1 MISDPG
7 GCGELYPLCIVIPS
21 EARDPQSAG
30 KCRSLA
36 SLGMTKSA
44 ENYMASRIVFLMYHE
59 LELAGRKL
67 CQSEP
72 GYVRYI
78 LPLGTFRSQMEWL
91 RDSGWRGLNVGE
103 ALCYPSEP
111 SVCITFD
118 DGCETDLIAAAPVL
132 REFGFN
138 ATFYLTAGFLG
149 TPGYL
154 NASQVRDLDAQGF
167 QIGCHSMTHP
177 YLSDLPEPE
186 LKREIMDAKL
196 HIETILGHSIEHFS
210 CPGGR
215 YNQRTLRMARH
226 AGFATVANSQF
237 YSNSAGTSPYELGR
251 VAMLRDLSIEEFSAI
266 CHGRGLWKK
275 RLRHQT
281 RQVVQTILGNSA
293 YDQMRSLL
301 LGARRQ

>member
-1 MISDPG
+1 M
-7 GCGELYPLCIVIPS
+7 
-21 EARDPQSAG
+21 AG
-30 KCRSLA
+30 KGC
-36 SLGMTKSA
+36 
-44 ENYMASRIVFLMYHE
+44 VFLMYHE
-59 LELAGRKL
+59 IELPFRPL
-67 CQSEP
+67 CQSAP

-78 LPLGTFRSQMEWL
+78 LPLETFRSQMAWIKE
-91 RDSGWRGLNVGE
+91 SGWRGLNVGE
-103 ALCYPSEP
+103 ALRYPAEP

-132 REFGFN
+132 RQFGFN

-167 QIGCHSMTHP
+167 EIGCHSMTHA

-186 LKREIMDAKL
+186 LKREIVDAKL
-196 HIETILGHSIEHFS
+196 QIEQIVGRAIEHFS

-215 YNQRTLRMARH
+215 YDARTLEIARR

-237 YSNSAGTSPYELGR
+237 YANSSSTSPYELGR
-251 VAMLRDLSIEEFSAI
+251 IAMLRELTIEEFSAT

-275 RLRHQT
+275 RLQHQA
-281 RQVVQTILGNSA
+281 RRSMQRLLGNRA
-293 YDQMRSLL
+293 YDRLRAVL
-301 LGARRQ
+301 LGDHHQ

>member
-1 MISDPG
+1 MS
-7 GCGELYPLCIVIPS
+7 S
-21 EARDPQSAG
+21 
-30 KCRSLA
+30 
-36 SLGMTKSA
+36 
-44 ENYMASRIVFLMYHE
+44 SRIVFLMYHE
-59 LELAGRKL
+59 LEIGGRKL

-78 LPLGTFRSQMEWL
+78 LPLETFRRQMAWIKE
-91 RDSGWRGLNVGE
+91 SGWRGLNVGE
-103 ALCYPSEP
+103 AVRYPAEP
-111 SVCITFD
+111 GVCITFD

-154 NASQVRDLDAQGF
+154 NTTQVRDLDAQGF

-186 LKREIMDAKL
+186 LKREVVDAKL
-196 HIETILGHSIEHFS
+196 QIEAIVGHRIEHFS

-215 YNQRTLRMARH
+215 YDQRTLQMARH
-226 AGFATVANSQF
+226 AGFTSVANSEF
-237 YSNSAGTSPYELGR
+237 YANSSRTSPYELGR
-251 VAMLRDLSIEEFSAI
+251 VAMLRDLTIDEFGAT

-275 RLRHQT
+275 RLRHQA
-281 RQVVQTILGNSA
+281 RHGAQRVLGNRA
-293 YDQMRSLL
+293 YDQLRAVL
-301 LGARRQ
+301 LGEPRK

>member
-1 MISDPG
+1 M
-7 GCGELYPLCIVIPS
+7 
-21 EARDPQSAG
+21 A
-30 KCRSLA
+30 
-36 SLGMTKSA
+36 
-44 ENYMASRIVFLMYHE
+44 ASRIVFLMYHE

-78 LPLGTFRSQMEWL
+78 LPLDTFRSQMAWMKK
-91 RDSGWRGLNVGE
+91 SGWRGLNVSE
-103 ALCYPSEP
+103 ALRYPAEP

-177 YLSDLPEPE
+177 YLSDLTEPE
-186 LKREIMDAKL
+186 LKREVVDAKL
-196 HIETILGHSIEHFS
+196 QIEQIVGHANRTLLLS
-210 CPGGR
+210 R
-215 YNQRTLRMARH
+215 RTLRSAHAPDGAPRRVRNRCQQRVSCELFQHQPLRTRARSH
-226 AGFATVANSQF
+226 AARPHDRAIRRHLPRPRVVEEAP
-237 YSNSAGTSPYELGR
+237 SASSPPQR
-251 VAMLRDLSIEEFSAI
+251 AAPA
-266 CHGRGLWKK
+266 WKS
-275 RLRHQT
+275 RLRSPARTSCWGT
-281 RQVVQTILGNSA
+281 R
-293 YDQMRSLL
+293 R
-301 LGARRQ
+301 